1 MGCRILL
8 PIAFLLST
16 FVFQA
21 CQTEAKDYSGDLIG
35 HWDVTQAKREGK
47 ITTTLEEAYFE
58 FSSKDEMILN
68 LSGLPQRA
76 KYSLNGSSFSVTG
89 TNMDAQ
95 YNIQSME
102 GDSMVVTADIL
113 GKEFEF
119 SLVKAQ

>member
-47 ITTTLEEAYFE
+47 ITTTGF
-58 FSSKDEMILN
+58 
-68 LSGLPQRA
+68 R
-76 KYSLNGSSFSVTG
+76 
-89 TNMDAQ
+89 
-95 YNIQSME
+95 
-102 GDSMVVTADIL
+102 
-113 GKEFEF
+113 
-119 SLVKAQ
+119 